1 MAEISTL
8 ARPYAQAAFELA
20 KSHKAL
26 AKWSEMLARLSA
38 IVQDERV
45 QQLIGNP
52 KVTKDLIVGFVLDVA
67 GKNLNAQAQNFV
79 KLLVEN
85 GRLRLLPE
93 IAALFDA
100 LKAEEESTLQAE
112 VVSAF
117 ELSGDQKSKI
127 ADALKKRLKRD
138 VTVVT
143 TVDANLLGG
152 AIIRA
157 GDLVIDGSAS
167 GQLQRLA
174 STLNG

>member
-20 KSHKAL
+20 KSQKAL
-26 AKWSEMLARLSA
+26 SKWSEMLGLLSA
-38 IVQDERV
+38 IVEDKRV
-45 QQLIGNP
+45 YGLIGNP
-52 KVTKDLIVGFVLDVA
+52 KASKELISGLIIDVA
-67 GKNLNAQAQNFV
+67 GQKLNAQAQNFV

-85 GRLRLLPE
+85 GRLRLLPQV
-93 IAALFDA
+93 AVLFEA
-100 LKAEEESTLQAE
+100 FKADEESTLQAE
-112 VVSAF
+112 VISAF
-117 ELSGDQKSKI
+117 ELSSEQKSKI
-127 ADALKKRLKRD
+127 AAALKKRLGRE

-143 TVDANLLGG
+143 SVNANLLGG

-167 GQLQRLA
+167 GQLNKLA